1 MRILIAC
8 CLSLFITASCMAGVF
23 DQVRSTPASQRVI
36 KTLDI
41 FNNRVKHKDS
51 VFALSSIRQLMAI
64 ASELSDRQLECLSTS
79 LLADQYARIRSSNV
93 LSTQLHLDAIA
104 LAEKYNLPLMMGI
117 CNYRMGRY
125 YYSFK
130 NYPFA
135 FEYLL
140 RADNLFHDL
149 GYSAVQDSD
158 DILFFIGS
166 IYYET
171 GDYDKAE
178 TFLQTIQQLKKINN
192 YVQKQSLNTLALI
205 RRQQNDTVQALVYF
219 RKTLDIA
226 IAQNDSTWMGI
237 CFSNMGTLYFYSD
250 RYTIAYPMLEKAAR
264 LSIEHRQWGDAY
276 GDILLLAQMDILQ
289 NRMVPALK
297 KIDSAIA
304 LQKFYFTPQ
313 ARKHLYEAQVLYFEH
328 SGQQA
333 KALEAQRRLML
344 VKDSLSMSK
353 DQQAYK
359 KVLLRL
365 ETEKHLNDID
375 KLEADARAS
384 TLQRN
389 TVILV
394 LGLLIVMLL
403 LIYSRNR
410 LKENSRA
417 AKLEAE
423 KIQTEEKLKNARQL
437 LQNFRENARQKN
449 ELIEQFS
456 LELQRLKSNLAGDPA
471 YDERL
476 NNFEKLVRSTTLTNI
491 EWNDFRILFDKV
503 YKGFFTR
510 LEQKLPNLSLTDKRF
525 MSLVKLGLDNIEM
538 GNMMGMDAASVEEAK
553 QTLREKIHPEQD
565 RLAIED
571 LVQAI

>member
-1 MRILIAC
+1 MRIFIAC
-8 CLSLFITASCMAGVF
+8 CLFLFITVSCFAGVF
-23 DQVRSTPASQRVI
+23 DGVRSTPASQRI
-36 KTLDI
+36 GKTLDI
-41 FNNRVKHKDS
+41 FNNQVKHKDS
-51 VFALSSIRQLMAI
+51 VFAINSIRQLMAI
-64 ASELSDRQLECLSTS
+64 AGELSDKQLECLSTS
-79 LLADQYARIRSSNV
+79 LLADQYARIRSANP
-93 LSTQLHLDAIA
+93 LSTQLHLEAISK
-104 LAEKYNLPLMMGI
+104 AEKYQLPLMMGI

-140 RADNLFHDL
+140 RADNTFHEL
-149 GYSAVQDSD
+149 GYAEVKDSD
-158 DILFFIGS
+158 EILYFIGS

-178 TFLQTIQQLKKINN
+178 TFLQNIQKLKKITN
-192 YVQKQSLNTLALI
+192 YIQKQSLNTLALI
-205 RRQQNDTVQALVYF
+205 RRQQGDTAQALVYF
-219 RKTLDIA
+219 QKTLDVA
-226 IAQNDSTWMGI
+226 VAQNDSAWRGI
-237 CFSNMGTLYFYSD
+237 CYSNMGTLYFSSNQFA
-250 RYTIAYPMLEKAAR
+250 IAYPMLEKAAR
-264 LSIEHRQWGDAY
+264 LSVEHKQWDDAY
-276 GDILLLAQMDILQ
+276 GDLLLLARMDILQ
-289 NRMVPALK
+289 NRMAPALQK
-297 KIDSAIA
+297 MDSAIA

-313 ARKHLYEAQVLYFEH
+313 ARKHLYEAQALYFER

-333 KALEAQRRLML
+333 KALEAQRQLMQ
-344 VKDSLSMSK
+344 VKDSLSTSK

-375 KLEADARAS
+375 KLETDARAS
-384 TLQRN
+384 ALKRN

-394 LGLLIVMLL
+394 LGLLVVMLL

-410 LKENSRA
+410 LKANSRA

-423 KIQTEEKLKNARQL
+423 KIQAEEKLKNARQL
-437 LQNFRENARQKN
+437 LQNFSKNAQQKN
-449 ELIEQFS
+449 ALIEQFS

-476 NNFEKLVRSTTLTNI
+476 KNFEKLVRSTILTEA

-510 LEQKLPNLSLTDKRF
+510 LEQKLPGLSLTDKRF
-525 MSLVKLGLDNIEM
+525 MSLIKLGLDNREM
-538 GNMMGMDAASVEEAK
+538 GNMMGMDTASVEQAK
-553 QTLREKIHPEQD
+553 QTLRGKIHPEQD
-565 RLAIED
+565 GLAIED

>member
-1 MRILIAC
+1 MRIFIVC
-8 CLSLFITASCMAGVF
+8 CLFLFATASCIAGVF
-23 DQVRSTPASQRVI
+23 DEVRAMPVSQRVG

-41 FNNRVKHKDS
+41 FNKQVKHKDS
-51 VFALSSIRQLMAI
+51 VFAISSIRQLMAI
-64 ASELSDRQLECLSTS
+64 ASELSDKPLECLSRS
-79 LLADQYARIRSSNV
+79 LLADQYARIRSANP
-93 LSTQLHLDAIA
+93 LSTQLHLEAISM
-104 LAEKYNLPLMMGI
+104 AEKYRLPLMSGI

-140 RADNLFHDL
+140 RADNIFHEL
-149 GYSAVQDSD
+149 GYAEVQDSD
-158 DILFFIGS
+158 EILFFIGS

-178 TFLQTIQQLKKINN
+178 TFLQHIQQLKKVNN
-192 YVQKQSLNTLALI
+192 YVKKQSLNTLALI
-205 RRQQNDTVQALVYF
+205 RRQQNDTAQALIYF
-219 RKTLDIA
+219 RKTLEVA

-237 CFSNMGTLYFYSD
+237 CYSNMGTLHFYSNQ
-250 RYTIAYPMLEKAAR
+250 YAISYPMLEKAAR
-264 LSIEHRQWGDAY
+264 LSMEHKQWGDAY

-289 NRMVPALK
+289 NRLPAAFK
-297 KIDSAIA
+297 KIDSAMA
-304 LQKFYFTPQ
+304 LHKFYFTPQ
-313 ARKHLYEAQVLYFEH
+313 ARKHLYEAQALYFEH
-328 SGQQA
+328 SGQQE
-333 KALEAQRRLML
+333 KALESQRQLIL
-344 VKDSLSMSK
+344 VKDSLSTSK

-375 KLEADARAS
+375 KLEAAARAS
-384 TLQRN
+384 ALKRN

-394 LGLLIVMLL
+394 LGLVLVMLL
-403 LIYSRNR
+403 LIYSRSR
-410 LKENSRA
+410 LKINSRT

-423 KIQTEEKLKNARQL
+423 KIQAEEKLKNARQL

-456 LELQRLKSNLAGDPA
+456 LELQRLKGNLTGDPA

-476 NNFEKLVRSTTLTNI
+476 KNFEKLVRSTIVTDT
-491 EWNDFRILFDKV
+491 EWNDFRSLFDKV
-503 YKGFFTR
+503 YKGFFAR
-510 LEQKLPNLSLTDKRF
+510 LEQKLPGLTLTDKRF
-525 MSLVKLGLDNIEM
+525 MSLIKLGLDNVEM
-538 GNMMGMDAASVEEAK
+538 GNMMGMDMASVEQSK

-565 RLAIED
+565 GLAMED

>member
-1 MRILIAC
+1 MRIFIIGC
-8 CLSLFITASCMAGVF
+8 FSIFITVSCMAGVF
-23 DQVRSTPASQRVI
+23 DGVRSTPASQRVS

-41 FNNRVKHKDS
+41 FNKQVKHKDS

-64 ASELSDRQLECLSTS
+64 ANELSDKQLECLSIS
-79 LLADQYARIRSSNV
+79 LLADQYARIRSANP
-93 LSTQLHLDAIA
+93 LSAQLHLDAIA
-104 LAEKYNLPLMMGI
+104 KAEKYHLPLMTGI

-140 RADNLFHDL
+140 RADNLFHEL
-149 GYSAVQDSD
+149 GYEEVRDSD
-158 DILFFIGS
+158 EILFFIGS

-178 TFLQTIQQLKKINN
+178 AFLQNIQQLKKVSD

-205 RRQQNDTVQALVYF
+205 RRQQNDTAQALVYF
-219 RKTLDIA
+219 RKTLAVSIV
-226 IAQNDSTWMGI
+226 QNDSTWMGI
-237 CFSNMGTLYFYSD
+237 CYSNMGTLHFYSNQFD
-250 RYTIAYPMLEKAAR
+250 IAYPMLEKAAR
-264 LSIEHRQWGDAY
+264 LCMEHKQWGDAY
-276 GDILLLAQMDILQ
+276 GDILLLARMDILQ
-289 NRMVPALK
+289 NRMALALQ

-313 ARKHLYEAQVLYFEH
+313 ARKHLYETQALYFEH

-333 KALEAQRRLML
+333 KALEAQRELML
-344 VKDSLSMSK
+344 VKDSLSTSK

-384 TLQRN
+384 ALKRN
-389 TVILV
+389 TIILV
-394 LGLLIVMLL
+394 LVLVVVMLL

-410 LKENSRA
+410 LKANNRA

-423 KIQTEEKLKNARQL
+423 KIQAEEKLKNARQL

-476 NNFEKLVRSTTLTNI
+476 KNFEKLVRATILTDA
-491 EWNDFRILFDKV
+491 EWNDFRTLFDKV
-503 YKGFFTR
+503 YKGFFNR
-510 LEQKLPNLSLTDKRF
+510 LETKLPGLSLSDKRF
-525 MSLVKLGLDNIEM
+525 MSLIKLGLDNVEM
-538 GNMMGMDAASVEEAK
+538 GNMMGMDTVSIEQAK

-565 RLAIED
+565 GLAIED

>member
-1 MRILIAC
+1 MRILVIC
-8 CLSLFITASCMAGVF
+8 CLSLLMTSYAVAGVF
-23 DQVRSTPASQRVI
+23 DSVGSLPTSQRLE

-41 FNNRVKHKDS
+41 FNNQVKHKDS
-51 VFALSSIRQLMAI
+51 VFALSSIRQLMTLAN
-64 ASELSDRQLECLSTS
+64 SLGDKQLECIATS
-79 LLADQYARIRSSNV
+79 LLADQYARIRSANE
-93 LSTQLHLDAIA
+93 LSTRLHLEAIA
-104 LAEKYNLPLMMGI
+104 LAEKYHLPLMTGL

-140 RADNLFHDL
+140 RADNLFHELD
-149 GYSAVQDSD
+149 YAEVPDSD
-158 DILFFIGS
+158 EILFFIGS

-178 TFLQTIQQLKKINN
+178 SFLQNIQKLKKISN

-205 RRQQNDTVQALVYF
+205 RRQQNDTTQALAYF
-219 RKTLDIA
+219 QKTLDVA

-237 CFSNMGTLYFYSD
+237 CYSNMATLHFYAE
-250 RYTIAYPMLEKAAR
+250 RYAVAYPMLEKGAQ
-264 LSIEHRQWGDAY
+264 LSIEHKQWGDAY
-276 GDILLLAQMDILQ
+276 GDLLLMAQIDVLQ
-289 NRMVPALK
+289 NRIAQAAQ
-297 KIDSAIA
+297 KIDSARA

-313 ARKHLYEAQVLYFEH
+313 ARKHLYEAQVLYYERT
-328 SGQQA
+328 GQQE
-333 KALEAQRRLML
+333 KALQVQHLLML
-344 VKDSLSMSK
+344 VKDSLFISK

-359 KVLLRL
+359 KILLRM

-375 KLEADARAS
+375 KLGAEAHAS

-394 LGLLIVMLL
+394 LGLLVVMLL

-410 LKENSRA
+410 LK
-417 AKLEAE
+417 AKNRTARLEAE
-423 KIQTEEKLKNARQL
+423 KIRAEEKLKNAQQL

-456 LELQRLKSNLAGDPA
+456 IELERLKGNLAGDPA

-476 NNFEKLVRSTTLTNI
+476 KNFEKLLHSPILTDA
-491 EWNDFRILFDKV
+491 EWNDFRNLFDKV
-503 YKGFFTR
+503 HKGFFTR
-510 LEQKLPNLSLTDKRF
+510 LEQKLPGLSLSDKRLI
-525 MSLVKLGLDNIEM
+525 SLIKLGLDNVEM
-538 GNMMGMDAASVEEAK
+538 GNMMGMDAASVEHSK
-553 QTLREKIHPEQD
+553 QNLREKIHPAHD
-565 RLAIED
+565 GLSIED

>member
-1 MRILIAC
+1 
-8 CLSLFITASCMAGVF
+8 MAGVF
-23 DQVRSTPASQRVI
+23 DAVRSTPASQRVT

-41 FNNRVKHKDS
+41 FNNQVKHKDS

-64 ASELSDRQLECLSTS
+64 ASEMSDKQLECLSTS
-79 LLADQYARIRSSNV
+79 LLADQYARIRSVNP

-104 LAEKYNLPLMMGI
+104 KTEKYHLPLMTGI

-140 RADNLFHDL
+140 RADNIFHEL
-149 GYSAVQDSD
+149 GYAKVQDSD
-158 DILFFIGS
+158 EILFFIGS

-178 TFLQTIQQLKKINN
+178 TFLQSVQQLKKINN
-192 YVQKQSLNTLALI
+192 YVQKQSLNTLAMI
-205 RRQQNDTVQALVYF
+205 RRQRGDTAQALVYF
-219 RKTLDIA
+219 QKTLDVA
-226 IAQNDSTWMGI
+226 IEQKDSAWRGI
-237 CFSNMGTLYFYSD
+237 CYSNMGALYFYSN
-250 RYTIAYPMLEKAAR
+250 RHSIAYPMLEKAAH
-264 LSIEHRQWGDAY
+264 LSMEHKQWGDAY
-276 GDILLLAQMDILQ
+276 VDMLFLARIDVLQ
-289 NRMVPALK
+289 NRMAPALK

-313 ARKHLYEAQVLYFEH
+313 ARKHLYETLALYFEH
-328 SGQQA
+328 SRQPA
-333 KALEAQRRLML
+333 KALEAQRQLML
-344 VKDSLSMSK
+344 VKDSLSTSK

-384 TLQRN
+384 ALKRN

-394 LGLLIVMLL
+394 LVLLVVMLL

-410 LKENSRA
+410 LKANSRA

-423 KIQTEEKLKNARQL
+423 KIQAEEKLKNARQL

-456 LELQRLKSNLAGDPA
+456 LELQRLKNNLAGDPA

-476 NNFEKLVRSTTLTNI
+476 KNFEKLVRSTILTDA

-510 LEQKLPNLSLTDKRF
+510 LEQKLPGLSLTNKRF
-525 MSLVKLGLDNIEM
+525 MSLIKLGLDNIEM
-538 GNMMGMDAASVEEAK
+538 GNMMGMDAASVEQAK
-553 QTLREKIHPEQD
+553 KILRDKVHPEQD
-565 RLAIED
+565 GLAIED

>member
-8 CLSLFITASCMAGVF
+8 CFSLLITTSCFAGVF
-23 DQVRSTPASQRVI
+23 DVVRSLPASQRLA

-41 FNNRVKHKDS
+41 FNNQVKHKDS
-51 VFALSSIRQLMAI
+51 VFALNSIRQLMAV
-64 ASELSDRQLECLSTS
+64 ASALSDKQLECIATS
-79 LLADQYARIRSSNV
+79 LLADQYARIRSANE
-93 LSTQLHLDAIA
+93 LSTQLHREAIT
-104 LAEKYNLPLMMGI
+104 LSKRYHLPLMIGI

-140 RADNLFHDL
+140 RADNIFNEL
-149 GYSAVQDSD
+149 GYATVPDSD
-158 DILFFIGS
+158 EILFFIGS

-178 TFLQTIQQLKKINN
+178 AFLQNIQQLKKISK

-205 RRQQNDTVQALVYF
+205 RRQQNDTAQALVYF
-219 RKTLDIA
+219 QKTLDVA
-226 IAQNDSTWMGI
+226 LAQNDSTWVGI
-237 CFSNMGTLYFYSD
+237 CYSNMAPLYFYSNQ
-250 RYTIAYPMLEKAAR
+250 YAVAYPMLEKGAR
-264 LSIEHRQWGDAY
+264 LSIEHKQWGDAY
-276 GDILLLAQMDILQ
+276 GDILLMARIDILQ
-289 NRMVPALK
+289 NRIPQAAK

-304 LQKFYFTPQ
+304 LQKFYFTPH
-313 ARKHLYEAQVLYFEH
+313 ARKYLYEAQALYFEH
-328 SGQQA
+328 TGQQA
-333 KALEAQRRLML
+333 KALETQRLLML
-344 VKDSLSMSK
+344 VKDSLSISK

-359 KVLLRL
+359 KILLRM

-375 KLEADARAS
+375 KLEAEANAS
-384 TLQRN
+384 TLKQN

-394 LGLLIVMLL
+394 LALLVVMLL

-410 LKENSRA
+410 LK
-417 AKLEAE
+417 AKNRTATLEAE
-423 KIQTEEKLKNARQL
+423 KIQAEEKLKNARQL

-456 LELQRLKSNLAGDPA
+456 LELERLKGNLAGDPA

-476 NNFEKLVRSTTLTNI
+476 KNFEKLVRSPILTDT
-491 EWNDFRILFDKV
+491 EWKDFRNLFDKV
-503 YKGFFTR
+503 HKGFFNR
-510 LEQKLPNLSLTDKRF
+510 LEQKLPTLSLGDKRF
-525 MSLVKLGLDNIEM
+525 ISLIKLGLDNVEM
-538 GNMMGMDAASVEEAK
+538 GNMMGMDAATVERSK
-553 QTLREKIHPEQD
+553 QGLREKIHPGQD
-565 RLAIED
+565 GLSIED